1 MDQRSKVAE
10 HPLPSHPN
18 LSSPQFLRELLQF
31 RQGQFYLPCPF
42 GEKKFPFL
50 ERLGIKLLLLP
61 FFFCPLEGHSRWRNQ
76 LWFHRIT
83 HGHLYLLLGEGW
95 RRGEMIMCAQGW
107 PEALGG
113 GWGRPNWGQGR
124 SFVGIFF
131 TSSWPPAL
139 TDFDKRRN
147 SKDKP

>member
-1 MDQRSKVAE
+1 MLNILFPLIPTY
-10 HPLPSHPN
+10 PLPNFFASCC
-18 LSSPQFLRELLQF
+18 SSDRGSSTSPVLLGKRSF
-31 RQGQFYLPCPF
+31 HSSRGWALNFFCS
-42 GEKKFPFL
+42 
-50 ERLGIKLLLLP
+50 P